1 MNRATCFF
9 IFTILIAFLG
19 GCKAHGVRP
28 AQRFYVSEGVQARLL
43 PTGAF
48 RGEQTIVQEI
58 RTFYGGAD
66 RALTGIV
73 KLSSQ
78 AMQVI
83 ILVDMTRLMTV
94 DYGPA
99 GIKYEFSPLIPASAI
114 EPEYVLFD
122 IQLAY
127 FPADAI
133 NRGLP
138 DGMSFSEEG
147 DVRVLYHG
155 EKKIVEITQQGDTL
169 EFVNHEHSY
178 SYKIKHL
185 EN

>member
-1 MNRATCFF
+1 MNRTTFF
-9 IFTILIAFLG
+9 LIFTIFIAFLG

-28 AQRFYVSEGVQARLL
+28 AQRFFVSEGIQARLL
-43 PTGAF
+43 PTSAF

-58 RTFYGGAD
+58 RTFYGGSD
-66 RALTGIV
+66 RSLTGIV

-83 ILVDMTRLMTV
+83 ILADMARLMTV
-94 DYGPA
+94 DYGPG

-122 IQLAY
+122 IQLTY
-127 FPADAI
+127 FPAEAI
-133 NRGLP
+133 NKNLP
-138 DGMSFSEEG
+138 DGMSFLEEG
-147 DVRVLYHG
+147 GVRVLYRD
-155 EKKIVEITQQGDTL
+155 EKKIVEITRHGDTL
-169 EFVNHEHSY
+169 EFVNHERSY
-178 SYKIKHL
+178 SYKIKRL